1 MATVKSSQI
10 EATDLDFEDIAD
22 NIKTY
27 LKGQTTF
34 KDYNFE
40 GANLG
45 VLIDMLAYASHI
57 SGLNTNIA
65 ASELFLDSAQIRKN
79 VVSRAKDLGFVPASE
94 KASAAQLEVKMT
106 DIKSPD
112 GTIPTAM
119 DMTMSRGHNFSTI
132 FDGVTYNFVNTT
144 SIVPTRDGTTFSF
157 PSVDIV
163 QGQYVTDSFIY
174 DSQIKNSKFVLSNAR
189 IDRSKLEVKVDS
201 GGTVNTYALSTDV
214 STITSSSRVFYAQ
227 ENEEGFI
234 EIYFG
239 DGVLGIDL
247 KDGDQINATYI
258 VVDGVHAD
266 GAKLFSMSD
275 SVNGFAQSTITT
287 LSNASGGSEKESI
300 ESIKFK
306 ATKFYTSQNRLVTL
320 NDYKAKVSEY
330 YPNADAVAVWGGE
343 DNDPPQYGK
352 VFISLKPQNSDYL
365 SEAEKTDVKNKL
377 NQLNMMTVRPEI
389 VDAEI
394 VKILLTTVFKY
405 NKNDTTLSKGELE
418 SLIRNTIVN
427 FDNTSLNNFDSIFRH
442 SNLVKTIDDCH
453 ESVLSN
459 ITNVRLRKKQQITL
473 NKSEGLT
480 IKFGNGF
487 YDPNDGYNKA
497 SGGILTTT
505 GFKVDGDTVNT
516 YYFDDD
522 GSGVIRRYSLNASGV
537 RVFADQSAG
546 TIDYTNGKISIDAIK
561 FTSTVNNDTSIDFT
575 VLPLSDD
582 VVAIRGSL
590 IDISIDDI
598 SVKGEVDTISSGES
612 SAGVGYNSTSS
623 SSY

>member
-1 MATVKSSQI
+1 MSVKSSQI
-10 EATDLDFEDIAD
+10 NATDLDFETISE

-27 LKGQTTF
+27 LKGQEKF
-34 KDYNFE
+34 KDYDFE
-40 GANLG
+40 GSNLN
-45 VLIDMLAYASHI
+45 VLIDMLAYAGHV

-94 KASAAQLEVKMT
+94 KASGAQLEVKMSN
-106 DIKSPD
+106 IRKPD
-112 GTIPTAM
+112 GTIPTAN
-119 DMTMSRGHNFSTI
+119 DMTMPRGHNFDTVY
-132 FDGVTYNFVNTT
+132 DGVTYNFVNTT
-144 SIVPTRDGTTFSF
+144 SVVPTRDGLNFSY
-157 PSVDIV
+157 PTVDIV
-163 QGQYVTDSFIY
+163 QGQYITDSFVF

-189 IDRSKLEVKVDS
+189 VDRSKLEVS
-201 GGTVNTYALSTDV
+201 VNSNGVVSKYTLSTEV

-227 ENEEGFI
+227 ENEEGFL

-239 DGVLGIDL
+239 DDVLGKGL
-247 KDGDQINATYI
+247 VDGDLISATYI
-258 VVDGVHAD
+258 TVDDIHAD
-266 GAKLFSMSD
+266 GAKLFTMKD
-275 SVNGFAQSTITT
+275 SINGFSNATITT
-287 LSNASGGSEKESI
+287 LSNASGGAEKEDI

-365 SEAEKTDVKNKL
+365 SVAEKAEVQTKL
-377 NQLNMMTVRPEI
+377 NQLNMLTVRPEI

-405 NKNDTTLSKGELE
+405 NTNDTTLSKGELE
-418 SLIRNTIVN
+418 TIVRNAIVN
-427 FDNTSLNNFDSIFRH
+427 FDNTNLNNFDSIFRH
-442 SNLVKTIDDCH
+442 SNLVKDIDA
-453 ESVLSN
+453 SNTAILSN
-459 ITNVRLRKKQQITL
+459 ITNVRLRKRKQVNL
-473 NKSEGLT
+473 SKSEGLV
-480 IKFGNGF
+480 INFGNGF
-487 YDPNDGYNKA
+487 FHPHDGHNKA

-516 YYFDDD
+516 YFFDDD
-522 GSGVIRRYSLNASGV
+522 GSGVVRRYSMQSGV
-537 RVFADQSAG
+537 RVFADLAAG
-546 TIDYTNGKISIDAIK
+546 TIDYTSGKISIDAIK
-561 FTSTVNNDTSIDFT
+561 FTSTVNSDTSIDFT
-575 VLPLSDD
+575 VLPSSDD

-590 IDISIDDI
+590 IDISVDDI
-598 SVKGEVDTISSGES
+598 KVSGEVDTISSGES
-612 SAGVGYNSTSS
+612 SAGVGYNSTST

>member
-1 MATVKSSQI
+1 MATKSSNI
-10 EATDLDFEDIAD
+10 IATDLDFDTIAS

-27 LKGQTTF
+27 IKGQEKF

-40 GANLG
+40 GSNLN
-45 VLIDMLAYASHI
+45 VLIDMLAYAQHVG
-57 SGLNTNIA
+57 GLNTNIA

-94 KASAAQLEVKMT
+94 KASSAEIEGKMAN
-106 DIKSPD
+106 IRNVD
-112 GTIPTAM
+112 GTIPTAN
-119 DMTMSRGHNFSTI
+119 DMTMPRGHNFSTI
-132 FDGVTYNFVNTT
+132 YDGVSYNFVNT
-144 SIVPTRDGTTFSF
+144 SSVVPTRDGLNFSY
-157 PSVDIV
+157 PTVDLV
-163 QGQYVTDSFIY
+163 QGQYITDTFVF

-189 IDRSKLEVKVDS
+189 VDRSKLEVSVNS
-201 GGTVNTYALSTDV
+201 NGTINKYSLSTDV
-214 STITSSSRVFYAQ
+214 STITSSTRVFYAQ

-239 DGVLGIDL
+239 DDVLGLGL
-247 KDGDQINATYI
+247 KDGDIIKATYI
-258 VVDGVHAD
+258 AVDEIHAD
-266 GAKLFSMSD
+266 GAKHFNMSD
-275 SVNGFAQSTITT
+275 AINGFTNITITT
-287 LSNASGGSEKESI
+287 LSNSSGGAEKEDI

-365 SEAEKTDVKNKL
+365 SVAEKTDVKNKL

-405 NKNDTTLSKGELE
+405 NKNETTLSKGELE
-418 SLIRNTIVN
+418 SVVRNTIVN
-427 FDNTSLNNFDSIFRH
+427 FDNTNLNNFDSIFRH
-442 SNLVKTIDDCH
+442 SNLVKTIDECNA
-453 ESVLSN
+453 SILSN
-459 ITNVRLRKKQQITL
+459 ITNVRLRKRKLITL
-473 NKSEGLT
+473 DKSEG
-480 IKFGNGF
+480 IVINFGNGF
-487 YDPNDGYNKA
+487 YHPNDGYNKA

-505 GFKVDGDTVNT
+505 GFKVDGDVVNT

-546 TIDYTNGKISIDAIK
+546 TIDYTDGKISIDAIK
-561 FTSTVNNDTSIDFT
+561 FTSTVNSDTSIDFT

-590 IDISIDDI
+590 IDISVDDI

>member
-1 MATVKSSQI
+1 MSVKSSQI
-10 EATDLDFEDIAD
+10 NATDLDFETISE

-27 LKGQTTF
+27 LKGQEKF
-34 KDYNFE
+34 KDYDFE
-40 GANLG
+40 GSNLN
-45 VLIDMLAYASHI
+45 VLIDMLAYAGHV

-94 KASAAQLEVKMT
+94 KASGAQLEVKMSN
-106 DIKSPD
+106 IRKPD
-112 GTIPTAM
+112 GTIPTAN
-119 DMTMSRGHNFSTI
+119 DMTMPRGHNFDTVY
-132 FDGVTYNFVNTT
+132 DGVTYNFVNTT
-144 SIVPTRDGTTFSF
+144 SVVPTRDGLNFSY
-157 PSVDIV
+157 PTVDIV
-163 QGQYVTDSFIY
+163 QGQYITDSFVF

-189 IDRSKLEVKVDS
+189 VDRSKLEVS
-201 GGTVNTYALSTDV
+201 VNSNGIVSKYTLSTEV

-227 ENEEGFI
+227 ENEEGFL

-239 DGVLGIDL
+239 DDVLGKGL
-247 KDGDQINATYI
+247 VDGDLISATYI
-258 VVDGVHAD
+258 TVDDIHAD
-266 GAKLFSMSD
+266 GAKLFTMKD
-275 SVNGFAQSTITT
+275 SINGFSNATITT
-287 LSNASGGSEKESI
+287 LSNASGGSEKEDI

-365 SEAEKTDVKNKL
+365 SVAEKAEVQTKL
-377 NQLNMMTVRPEI
+377 NQLNMLTVRPEI

-405 NKNDTTLSKGELE
+405 NTNDTTLSKGELE
-418 SLIRNTIVN
+418 TIVRNAIVN
-427 FDNTSLNNFDSIFRH
+427 FDNTNLNNFDSIFRH
-442 SNLVKTIDDCH
+442 SNLVKDIDA
-453 ESVLSN
+453 SNTAILSN
-459 ITNVRLRKKQQITL
+459 ITNVRLRKRKQVNL
-473 NKSEGLT
+473 SKSEGLV
-480 IKFGNGF
+480 INFGNGF
-487 YDPNDGYNKA
+487 FPPHDGHNKA

-516 YYFDDD
+516 YFFDDD
-522 GSGVIRRYSLNASGV
+522 GSGVVRRYSMQSGV
-537 RVFADQSAG
+537 RVFADLAAG
-546 TIDYTNGKISIDAIK
+546 TIDYTSGKISIDAIK
-561 FTSTVNNDTSIDFT
+561 FTSTVNSDTSIDFT
-575 VLPLSDD
+575 VLPSSDD

-590 IDISIDDI
+590 IDISVDDI
-598 SVKGEVDTISSGES
+598 KVSGEVDTISSGES
-612 SAGVGYNSTSS
+612 SAGVGYNSTST

>member
-1 MATVKSSQI
+1 MSVKSSQI
-10 EATDLDFEDIAD
+10 TATDLDFDAISD

-27 LKGQTTF
+27 LKGQEKF

-40 GANLG
+40 GANLN
-45 VLIDMLAYASHI
+45 VLIDMLSYASHI
-57 SGLNTNIA
+57 SGVNTNIA

-94 KASAAQLEVKMT
+94 KASAAQLEIQMSNIRK
-106 DIKSPD
+106 PD
-112 GTIPTAM
+112 GTIPTAN
-119 DMTMSRGHNFSTI
+119 DMTLPRGHNFQTVY
-132 FDGVTYNFVNTT
+132 DGVTYNFVNIT
-144 SIVPTRDGTTFSF
+144 SVVPTRENVNFSY
-157 PSVDIV
+157 PTVDIV
-163 QGQYVTDSFIY
+163 QGQYITDSFIF

-189 IDRSKLEVKVDS
+189 VDKSKLEVS
-201 GGTVNTYALSTDV
+201 VNSNGVISKYTLSTEV

-239 DGVLGIDL
+239 DDVLGKGL
-247 KDGDQINATYI
+247 VDGDLISATYI
-258 VVDGVHAD
+258 TVDETHAD

-275 SVNGFAQSTITT
+275 TINGFSNATITT
-287 LSNASGGSEKESI
+287 LSNASGGAEKEDI

-343 DNDPPQYGK
+343 DNDPPEYGK

-365 SEAEKTDVKNKL
+365 SVAEKADVQTKL
-377 NQLNMMTVRPEI
+377 NQLNMLTVRPVI

-405 NKNDTTLSKGELE
+405 NTNDTTLSKGELE
-418 SLIRNTIVN
+418 TIVRNAIVN
-427 FDNTSLNNFDSIFRH
+427 FDNTNLNNFDSIFRH
-442 SNLVKTIDDCH
+442 SNLVKDIDN
-453 ESVLSN
+453 SNTAILSN
-459 ITNVRLRKKQQITL
+459 ITNVRLRKKKAIEIG
-473 NKSEGLT
+473 KSEGLV
-480 IKFGNGF
+480 ISFGNGF
-487 YDPNDGYNKA
+487 FHPHDGHNKA

-516 YYFDDD
+516 YFFDDD
-522 GSGVIRRYSLNASGV
+522 GSGVVRRYSMQSGV
-537 RVFADQSAG
+537 RVFADLAAG
-546 TIDYTNGKISIDAIK
+546 TIDYTSGKISIDAIK
-561 FTSTVNNDTSIDFT
+561 FTSTVNSDTSIDFT
-575 VLPLSDD
+575 VLPSSDD

-590 IDISIDDI
+590 IDISVDDI
-598 SVKGEVDTISSGES
+598 KVSGEVDTISSGES
-612 SAGVGYNSTSS
+612 SAGVGYNSTST

>member
-1 MATVKSSQI
+1 MSVKSSQI
-10 EATDLDFEDIAD
+10 TATDLDFDAISD

-27 LKGQTTF
+27 LKGQEKF

-40 GANLG
+40 GANLN
-45 VLIDMLAYASHI
+45 VLIDMLSYASHI
-57 SGLNTNIA
+57 SGVNTNIA

-94 KASAAQLEVKMT
+94 KASAAQLEIQMSNIRK
-106 DIKSPD
+106 PD
-112 GTIPTAM
+112 GTIPTAN
-119 DMTMSRGHNFSTI
+119 DMTLPRGHNFQTVY
-132 FDGVTYNFVNTT
+132 DGVTYNFVNIT
-144 SIVPTRDGTTFSF
+144 SVVPTRENVNFSY
-157 PSVDIV
+157 PTVDIV
-163 QGQYVTDSFIY
+163 QGQYITDSFIF

-189 IDRSKLEVKVDS
+189 VDKSKLEVS
-201 GGTVNTYALSTDV
+201 VNSNGVISKYTLSTEV

-239 DGVLGIDL
+239 DDVLGKGL
-247 KDGDQINATYI
+247 VDGDLISATYI
-258 VVDGVHAD
+258 TVDETHAD

-275 SVNGFAQSTITT
+275 AINGFSNATITT
-287 LSNASGGSEKESI
+287 LSNASGGAEKEDI

-343 DNDPPQYGK
+343 DNDPPEYGK

-365 SEAEKTDVKNKL
+365 SVAEKSEVQTKL
-377 NQLNMMTVRPEI
+377 NQLNMLTVRPVI

-405 NKNDTTLSKGELE
+405 NTNDTTLSKGELE
-418 SLIRNTIVN
+418 TIVRNAIVN
-427 FDNTSLNNFDSIFRH
+427 FDNTNLNNFDSIFRH
-442 SNLVKTIDDCH
+442 SNLVKDIDN
-453 ESVLSN
+453 SNTAILSN
-459 ITNVRLRKKQQITL
+459 ITNVRLRKKKLIEIG
-473 NKSEGLT
+473 KSEGLV
-480 IKFGNGF
+480 INFGNGF
-487 YDPNDGYNKA
+487 FHPHDGHNKA

-516 YYFDDD
+516 YFFDDD
-522 GSGVIRRYSLNASGV
+522 GSGVVRRYSMQSGV
-537 RVFADQSAG
+537 RVFADLAAG
-546 TIDYTNGKISIDAIK
+546 TIDYTSGKISIDAIK
-561 FTSTVNNDTSIDFT
+561 FTSTVNSDTSIDFT
-575 VLPLSDD
+575 VLPSSDD

-590 IDISIDDI
+590 IDISVDDI
-598 SVKGEVDTISSGES
+598 KVSGEVDTISSGES
-612 SAGVGYNSTSS
+612 SAGVGYNSTST

>member
-1 MATVKSSQI
+1 MSVKSSQI
-10 EATDLDFEDIAD
+10 TATDLDFDAISD

-27 LKGQTTF
+27 LKGQEKF

-40 GANLG
+40 GANLN
-45 VLIDMLAYASHI
+45 VLIDMLSYASHI
-57 SGLNTNIA
+57 SGVNTNIA

-94 KASAAQLEVKMT
+94 KASGAQLEIKMSN
-106 DIKSPD
+106 IRKPD
-112 GTIPTAM
+112 GTIPTAN
-119 DMTMSRGHNFSTI
+119 DMTLPRGHNFQTVY
-132 FDGVTYNFVNTT
+132 DGVTYNFVNTT
-144 SIVPTRDGTTFSF
+144 SVVPTRENVNFSY
-157 PSVDIV
+157 PTVDIV
-163 QGQYVTDSFIY
+163 QGQYITDSFIF

-189 IDRSKLEVKVDS
+189 VDKSKLEVS
-201 GGTVNTYALSTDV
+201 VNSNGIVSKYTLSTEV

-227 ENEEGFI
+227 ENEEGFL

-239 DGVLGIDL
+239 DDVLGKGL
-247 KDGDQINATYI
+247 VDGDLISATYI
-258 VVDGVHAD
+258 TVDETHAD

-275 SVNGFAQSTITT
+275 AINGFSNATITT
-287 LSNASGGSEKESI
+287 LSNASGGAEKEDI

-343 DNDPPQYGK
+343 DNDPPEFGK

-365 SEAEKTDVKNKL
+365 SEAEKKQVQDKL
-377 NQLNMMTVRPEI
+377 NQLNMLTVRPVI

-405 NKNDTTLSKGELE
+405 NANDTTLSKGELE
-418 SLIRNTIVN
+418 TIVRNAIVN
-427 FDNTSLNNFDSIFRH
+427 FDNTNLNNFDSIFRH
-442 SNLVKTIDDCH
+442 SNLVKDIDAANTAI
-453 ESVLSN
+453 LSN
-459 ITNVRLRKKQQITL
+459 ITNVRLEKRKLIEIG
-473 NKSEGLT
+473 KSEGLV
-480 IKFGNGF
+480 INFGNGF
-487 YDPNDGYNKA
+487 FHPHDGHNSA

-516 YYFDDD
+516 YFFDED
-522 GSGVIRRYSLNASGV
+522 GSGVVRRYSMQSGV
-537 RVFADQSAG
+537 RVFADLAAG
-546 TIDYTNGKISIDAIK
+546 TIDYTSGKISIDAIK
-561 FTSTVNNDTSIDFT
+561 FTSTVNSDTSIDFT
-575 VLPLSDD
+575 VLPSSDD

-590 IDISIDDI
+590 IDISVDDI
-598 SVKGEVDTISSGES
+598 KVSGEVDTISSGES
-612 SAGVGYNSTSS
+612 SAGVGYNSTST